1 MLQTAVKGLSGSFLF
16 LKKGILILLTVH
28 IMHVVLMVWHSVNY
42 PLNEKNKKQ
51 LFDSKSKGGD
61 I

>member
-1 MLQTAVKGLSGSFLF
+1 MLQTAVKGLFGSFLF
-16 LKKGILILLTVH
+16 LKKGILILLTVY
-28 IMHVVLMVWHSVNY
+28 IMQVVLTVWHSVNY